1 MPFLSKQGSLAIAPK
16 ATGGYL
22 NPGSIPTGSS
32 VRFALLQKTP
42 LEYWEVWLQDAE
54 GNLNDNGKVIKKPL
68 RFAHEP
74 TDADIEVELGTQWIR
89 GLNFNGDGPGPVKF
103 NLAVAIYNHE
113 SGAIQIFAS
122 DKPSVNRDLDNETQV
137 IEKEDDYDDILVP
150 DWILSKAGVG
160 LNTEYSLRTA
170 PRKKGTD
177 AKIQEAWNAAIE
189 AGFDIERLLSNG
201 NPFSNDVKA

>member
-137 IEKEDDYDDILVP
+137 IEKEEDYDDILVP

-177 AKIQEAWNAAIE
+177 KKIQEAWEKAE
-189 AGFDIERLLSNG
+189 AEGFDISRLLTNG
-201 NPFSNDVKA
+201 NPFSEEK

>member
-22 NPGSIPTGSS
+22 NPGSIPTGTS
-32 VRFALLQKTP
+32 VRFALLQKAP

-54 GNLNDNGKVIKKPL
+54 GKLNDNGKVIRKPL
-68 RFAHEP
+68 RFNFEP
-74 TDADIEVELGTQWIR
+74 TDEDIQADLGTQWVR

-103 NLAVAIYNHE
+103 NIAVAIYNHDAG
-113 SGAIQIFAS
+113 SIQIFAS
-122 DKPSVNRDLDNETQV
+122 DKPSVNRDLDSETQV
-137 IEKEDDYDDILVP
+137 IEQEDDYEDILVP
-150 DWILSKAGVG
+150 DWILSKSGTG

-177 AKIQEAWNAAIE
+177 EKVKEAWEAALE
-189 AGFDIERLLSNG
+189 AGFDIERLLTNG
-201 NPFSNDVKA
+201 NPFSDKQA